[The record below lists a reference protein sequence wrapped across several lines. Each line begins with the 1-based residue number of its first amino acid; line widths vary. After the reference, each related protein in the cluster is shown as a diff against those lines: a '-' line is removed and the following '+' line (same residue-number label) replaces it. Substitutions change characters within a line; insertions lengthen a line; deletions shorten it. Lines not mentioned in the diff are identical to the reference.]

1 MSTTTSPQMDKKH
14 SDWAEWEEWQD
25 SFVNEAFTNLK
36 RFVSVPFLPEKLE
49 QVRKGV
55 TPREVVYEE
64 GRLKVYRYFGEG
76 EPKFKTPLCLV
87 FALVNRPYIMD
98 LKEGRSI
105 IAQYVKA
112 GFDTYLIDWGI
123 PTRAERFLTTSDY
136 VNGYILNVVDYLRER
151 TGSDKVNLLGYCM
164 GGTLS
169 TMFTSIHQDLV
180 KNLTLLA
187 TGIDY
192 STREGLLN
200 LWTDPRYFDVDKF
213 VDTVGNVPAEFLQWS
228 FLLLKPVA
236 NLVEKYVNLVE
247 NVHRDEFV
255 DDFLYM
261 ETWIND
267 NIPVPGEIYREFAK
281 YLFQQNLL
289 VKNRFPLGRHMIDL
303 RKIRCPL
310 LTLMASNDHLVPC
323 SQTEPLLDLVSSAD
337 KEKIIWPAGHIGLAV
352 SSRAQKEL
360 WPRAVDWLV
369 QRTD

>member
-1 MSTTTSPQMDKKH
+1 MKKETSDGAD
-14 SDWAEWEEWQD
+14 SDAWQA
-25 SFVNEAFTNLK
+25 SFIDETFTNL
-36 RFVSVPFLPEKLE
+36 RRVTSIPFLPAKLE
-49 QVRKGV
+49 QVRKGI

-64 GRLKVYRYFGEG
+64 DRLKVYRYIGAH

-112 GFDTYLIDWGI
+112 GFDTYLIDWGV
-123 PTRAERFLTTSDY
+123 PTKAERFLSTDDY
-136 VNGYILNVVDYLRER
+136 VNGYMLSVVNYLRER
-151 TGSDKVNLLGYCM
+151 TASDKLNVLGYCM

-169 TMFTSIHQDLV
+169 TMFTAMHQDLV

-213 VDTVGNVPAEFLQWS
+213 VDTVGNPPAEFLQWS

-236 NLVEKYVNLVE
+236 NLVEKYINLAE

-255 DDFLYM
+255 DDFLHM
-261 ETWIND
+261 ETWVND

-289 VKNRFPLGRHMIDL
+289 VKNRFPLGRHLVDL
-303 RKIRCPL
+303 SKITCPL
-310 LTLMASNDHLVPC
+310 LALMASNDHLVPC
-323 SQTEPLLDLVSSAD
+323 SQTEPLLDLVSSTD

-352 SSRAQKEL
+352 SAKAQKEL
-360 WPRAVDWLV
+360 WPRAVNWLV